1 MSIKQVFELVRNK
14 EGDKVFN
21 GRNLLSNQDEIML
34 SNLTDIINKWNHIKV
49 IHSMMIEN
57 FNDLYSYIYNLKNEP
72 SNKSSVSY
80 QANRYMM
87 NYLAMA
93 RLFID
98 KIEENIKENFS
109 TKSEEYVSFKQLTA
123 QEYDRKF
130 SYRFLWDLRNYT
142 QHYGLPIH
150 HFKSFIDERDRK
162 HVMLSVSPKELIK
175 GSYNWKPKMLSELK
189 GREQNINVLELIQEH
204 IRSLE
209 VIYQFNLDCYSN
221 DIVKEIA
228 NYSKFRE
235 ENDYKGPLYYIE
247 FQNYKE
253 YLKRKKENYNSINL
267 LVHEE
272 LIKECLEELEKYK
285 LIKINDDS
293 VDVYRL
299 KKLDDG

>member
-1 MSIKQVFELVRNK
+1 MLIKQVFELIEN
-14 EGDKVFN
+14 EDGEKVFN
-21 GRNLLSNQDEIML
+21 GRNFLSNQDEIML
-34 SNLTDIINKWNHIKV
+34 SKLTEIINKWNHIKV

-57 FNDLYSYIYNLKNEP
+57 FNDLYSYIYNLENEP
-72 SNKSSVSY
+72 DNNSSVSY

-109 TKSEEYVSFKQLTA
+109 TKSQEYSSFKQLTA
-123 QEYDRKF
+123 QEYDKKF

-150 HFKSFIDERDRK
+150 HFRGFLDKHDRK
-162 HVMLSVSPKELIK
+162 KVILSVSPAELIK
-175 GSYNWKPKMLSELK
+175 GSYNWKPKMLAELK
-189 GREQNINVLELIQEH
+189 SRQQNINVLELIQEH

-209 VIYQFNLDCYSN
+209 IIYQFNLDCYSN

-247 FQNYKE
+247 FKSHKE
-253 YLKRKKENYNSINL
+253 YLKRKKDNYNSINV
-267 LVHEE
+267 LVHEK
-272 LIKECLEELEKYK
+272 LIKECLVELEKYN
-285 LIKINDDS
+285 LIKINEGS

-299 KKLDDG
+299 KKIG